1 MAAENCSSSGG
12 FNDLIVTQMGSMGSG
27 RLWYVLFTL
36 DDRMCQSDFLKVT
49 VLLLLRNRRG
59 IEEYIVRLY
68 LIFVI
73 V

>member
-1 MAAENCSSSGG
+1 
-12 FNDLIVTQMGSMGSG
+12 MGSG

-49 VLLLLRNRRG
+49 ILLLLREPHD

-68 LIFVI
+68 LIFVL